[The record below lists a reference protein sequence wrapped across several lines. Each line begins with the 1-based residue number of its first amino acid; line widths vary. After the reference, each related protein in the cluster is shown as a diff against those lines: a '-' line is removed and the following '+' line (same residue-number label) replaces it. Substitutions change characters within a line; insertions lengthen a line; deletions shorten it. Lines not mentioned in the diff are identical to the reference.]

1 MAATTTNPGEPHPAP
16 TPQPQ
21 PPRPAPQP
29 QPQPSRPQPRPG
41 EPPEETAAEFKART
55 DKEIAERV
63 ASPPEPPTPTQD
75 EADAIKTGEYDAS
88 APEGARVK
96 RSMQP
101 DQAQPRYPT
110 R

>member
-1 MAATTTNPGEPHPAP
+1 MAATSNPDPQP

-29 QPQPSRPQPRPG
+29 PQPQPRPG
-41 EPPEETAAEFKART
+41 EPPEETAAELKART

-63 ASPPEPPTPTQD
+63 AAPPETPTPTQE

-88 APEGARVK
+88 APEGQRVK
-96 RSMQP
+96 RSMES

>member
-16 TPQPQ
+16 T
-21 PPRPAPQP
+21 
-29 QPQPSRPQPRPG
+29 PG

>member
-1 MAATTTNPGEPHPAP
+1 MAATSNPDPQP
-16 TPQPQ
+16 TPEPQ

-29 QPQPSRPQPRPG
+29 PQPPRPQPRPG
-41 EPPEETAAEFKART
+41 EPPEETAAELKART

-63 ASPPEPPTPTQD
+63 AAPPETPTPTQE

-88 APEGARVK
+88 APEGQRVK
-96 RSMQP
+96 RSMES